1 MNRYV
6 GTIFS
11 VTLLVSFVL
20 YAHAF
25 GGSSVAWT
33 GATLSALIYLTMIW
47 APERW
52 WTRTKYIV
60 SVCLV
65 LSVTIFLSLI
75 HGKNIYDCY
84 LLVPLVLLLAK
95 EQHYHRHV
103 AAILAVGTL
112 VVIVLMAPASTA
124 TFVWTGGI
132 IALYFSVRAIN
143 IYKVAHRL
151 SQSRLQALDEAHEE
165 LQLVHAELQE
175 ARLDSMRYAA
185 LVERTRLAQE
195 VHDGLGHQLTTLIV
209 QLQALEIMLP
219 QDAERAASTVPAM
232 LEVARR
238 AMTEVRMA
246 VREWRDDESGL
257 GLAAV
262 QGLVWQ
268 TAAHSQIALEFQHD
282 SCNSD
287 WPAEMSMAI
296 YRIVQEALT
305 NIMRHADATAAS
317 VRVEE
322 RDGQVILTVS
332 DNGHYTADTK
342 LSPGF
347 GLTGVMERSRAF
359 GGSCVLSPNQP
370 HGLALQVTFPLN
382 PYAEE
387 YVATPSAQ
395 PHASDAL
402 SASLL

>member
-1 MNRYV
+1 
-6 GTIFS
+6 
-11 VTLLVSFVL
+11 
-20 YAHAF
+20 
-25 GGSSVAWT
+25 
-33 GATLSALIYLTMIW
+33 
-47 APERW
+47 
-52 WTRTKYIV
+52 
-60 SVCLV
+60 
-65 LSVTIFLSLI
+65 
-75 HGKNIYDCY
+75 
-84 LLVPLVLLLAK
+84 
-95 EQHYHRHV
+95 
-103 AAILAVGTL
+103 
-112 VVIVLMAPASTA
+112 
-124 TFVWTGGI
+124 
-132 IALYFSVRAIN
+132 
-143 IYKVAHRL
+143 
-151 SQSRLQALDEAHEE
+151 
-165 LQLVHAELQE
+165 
-175 ARLDSMRYAA
+175 
-185 LVERTRLAQE
+185 
-195 VHDGLGHQLTTLIV
+195 
-209 QLQALEIMLP
+209 
-219 QDAERAASTVPAM
+219 
-232 LEVARR
+232 
-238 AMTEVRMA
+238 MA